1 MGSLPDMDP
10 LSNPGPYGAGGHV
23 VQPAAFGPLP
33 GDPAPAANGQ
43 IIDFLYDV
51 VLQVSVELGRTE
63 MSIRDILAM
72 SQGTVIELNRLA
84 GEPVDI
90 LVNGKTVA
98 RGEVVVIDDKF
109 GVRILDVLSPRDRI
123 NSLR

>member
-1 MGSLPDMDP
+1 MSVPD
-10 LSNPGPYGAGGHV
+10 LNSFNSHV
-23 VQPAAFGPLP
+23 VQPASFSPLP
-33 GDPAPAANGQ
+33 GAGQ
-43 IIDFLYDV
+43 SPSNQSIDFLFDV

-63 MSIRDILAM
+63 MSIRDILNM
-72 SQGTVIELNRLA
+72 GQGTVIELNRLA

-90 LVNGKTVA
+90 LVNGKPIA

-109 GVRILDVLSPRDRI
+109 GVRVLDVISARDRI